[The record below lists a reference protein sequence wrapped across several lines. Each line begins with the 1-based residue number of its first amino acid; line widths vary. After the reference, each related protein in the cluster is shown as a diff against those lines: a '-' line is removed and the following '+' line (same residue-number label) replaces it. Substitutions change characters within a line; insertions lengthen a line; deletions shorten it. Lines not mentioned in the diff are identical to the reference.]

1 MRKDY
6 HASGK
11 YEVDEP
17 AISQTSLALAWIL
30 SGAKRRLR
38 SFLLWAAPP
47 SSPTTLLKDG
57 ERHFSQ
63 LGARSSKQP
72 AVRADECP
80 FPREAPQS
88 NNNWRVLP

>member
-6 HASGK
+6 HASGN

-17 AISQTSLALAWIL
+17 AISQTGLALAWFL

-47 SSPTTLLKDG
+47 SSSATLLNDG

-63 LGARSSKQP
+63 LGARSSKRP
-72 AVRADECP
+72 AVRGDESP
-80 FPREAPQS
+80 FPTEAARF

>member
-6 HASGK
+6 HASGN

-17 AISQTSLALAWIL
+17 AISQTGLALAWVL

-38 SFLLWAAPP
+38 RFLFWAAPP
-47 SSPTTLLKDG
+47 SSASLLDDG
-57 ERHFSQ
+57 DRHFSQ
-63 LGARSSKQP
+63 LGARPSKRP
-72 AVRADECP
+72 SARADECP
-80 FPREAPQS
+80 FPTEAPQS